1 MPCSLLVSLKY
12 TIRSTSAEREQ
23 YESFIEAKQ
32 NKTNKQTNKN
42 TLHVLGTSEQTE
54 ITPGSLY
61 EDVAIIPCAPCK

>member
-1 MPCSLLVSLKY
+1 MSLKY

-23 YESFIEAKQ
+23 YESFIEAKKQ

-61 EDVAIIPCAPCK
+61 EDDVAIIPFAPCK